1 MLSRVEC
8 VQLCPII
15 ELYGIPPAT
24 ASHFKWISIKRLTF
38 LLLIPAMIRSEVKP
52 SGKIK
57 TNKSEI
63 SKSSHPERS
72 VTKTDCT
79 LPKKKTIVSEEI
91 IDFPSIEVSFPGGN
105 EALIEFVNDQLQY
118 FEFAIKMYVEGRVFV
133 RFSIQK
139 DGSVTQIKVIN
150 RVNETLDKEAKCVI
164 RRMPKWIPAEEN
176 VRKVES
182 EYTIPIAFEIN

>member
-1 MLSRVEC
+1 
-8 VQLCPII
+8 
-15 ELYGIPPAT
+15 
-24 ASHFKWISIKRLTF
+24 
-38 LLLIPAMIRSEVKP
+38 
-52 SGKIK
+52 
-57 TNKSEI
+57 
-63 SKSSHPERS
+63 
-72 VTKTDCT
+72 
-79 LPKKKTIVSEEI
+79 
-91 IDFPSIEVSFPGGN
+91 
-105 EALIEFVNDQLQY
+105 
-118 FEFAIKMYVEGRVFV
+118 MYVEGRVFV

>member
-1 MLSRVEC
+1 M
-8 VQLCPII
+8 
-15 ELYGIPPAT
+15 
-24 ASHFKWISIKRLTF
+24 
-38 LLLIPAMIRSEVKP
+38 
-52 SGKIK
+52 
-57 TNKSEI
+57 
-63 SKSSHPERS
+63 
-72 VTKTDCT
+72 
-79 LPKKKTIVSEEI
+79 

-139 DGSVTQIKVIN
+139 DGSVTQIQVIN
-150 RVNETLDKEAKCVI
+150 RVNETLDKEAKRVI

-176 VRKVES
+176 GRKVES